1 MQSQKQ
7 ELVPDIEQQPGSKF
21 GKESIKAESQSRLLG
36 EITTSDTHMISLEW
50 QKVKRN

>member
-1 MQSQKQ
+1 MQGQKQ
-7 ELVPDIEQQPGSKF
+7 ELVPDIEQPGSKL